1 MARRIALAA
10 FLLAGLAAWGQAP
23 DARTQRL
30 AEAAR
35 KEGEVMVY
43 HSTQSE
49 DLRPVFEA
57 FTKKYGVKVRE
68 WRSSSENVVQRV
80 IRESNA
86 GRHDVDLI
94 ENNLPELEALRREK
108 LLRRID
114 SPVYADLRAKMVP
127 EHHEYAVSTMDVF
140 VQAYNTQKVKREE
153 LLRRI
158 DSPVYA
164 DLRAKMVPEHH
175 EYAVSTM
182 DVFVQAYNTQKVKRE
197 ELPKKYEDLLD
208 PRWKGRLGVEA
219 EDEAWFGTLLNA
231 LGQERGL
238 KLFHDIVANNGIS
251 VRKGHTLLAQLVA
264 SGEVPLALTV
274 YNYKPPQLKAKGGS
288 IDWFVMP
295 PVIAQMHGVA
305 VHKDAPHAAAA
316 ELLYDFFLSEGQPI
330 LAARDFVASSRKV
343 QSPFDDMEI
352 HFIDPAEAIDK
363 DEQWTK
369 LWEQNIKKRS
379 SP

>member
-153 LLRRI
+153 L
-158 DSPVYA
+158 
-164 DLRAKMVPEHH
+164 
-175 EYAVSTM
+175 
-182 DVFVQAYNTQKVKRE
+182 
-197 ELPKKYEDLLD
+197 PKKYEDLLD

-274 YNYKPPQLKAKGGS
+274 YNYKPPQLKAKGGT

>member
-1 MARRIALAA
+1 MGRRIALAA
-10 FLLAGLAAWGQAP
+10 FLLASFAAWGQAP
-23 DARTQRL
+23 DARMQRL

-43 HSTQSE
+43 HSTQSD

-86 GRHDVDLI
+86 GRHEVDFI
-94 ENNLPELEALRREK
+94 ENNLPEQEALRREK
-108 LLRRID
+108 LLKKIET
-114 SPVYADLRAKMVP
+114 PLYADLRPRMAP
-127 EHHEYAVSTMDVF
+127 AHHEYAVSTMDVF
-140 VQAYNTQKVKREE
+140 VQAYNTQKVK
-153 LLRRI
+153 
-158 DSPVYA
+158 
-164 DLRAKMVPEHH
+164 K
-175 EYAVSTM
+175 
-182 DVFVQAYNTQKVKRE
+182 E
-197 ELPKKYEDLLD
+197 ELPKTYQDLLD

-219 EDEAWFGTLLNA
+219 DDYDWFGMVV
-231 LGQERGL
+231 GL
-238 KLFHDIVANNGIS
+238 MGEEKGLRLFRDIVVTNGIS

-288 IDWFVMP
+288 IDWFVMQ

-305 VHKDAPHAAAA
+305 VHKDAPHPNAA
-316 ELLYDFFLSEGQPI
+316 ELLYDFFLSEAQPI
-330 LAARDFVASSRKV
+330 LAANDFVSSSRKV
-343 QSPFDDMEI
+343 SSPFDNMEI

-369 LWEQNIKKRS
+369 LWEQNVTKRS
-379 SP
+379 SS

>member
-10 FLLAGLAAWGQAP
+10 FLLASFAAGAQAP

-35 KEGEVMVY
+35 KEGDVMVY

-49 DLRPVFEA
+49 DLRPVFDA

-68 WRSSSENVVQRV
+68 WRSSSENIVQRV

-114 SPVYADLRAKMVP
+114 SPVYADLRANMAP
-127 EHHEYAVSTMDVF
+127 D
-140 VQAYNTQKVKREE
+140 
-153 LLRRI
+153 
-158 DSPVYA
+158 
-164 DLRAKMVPEHH
+164 HH

-197 ELPKKYEDLLD
+197 ELPKTYQDLLD
-208 PRWKGRLGVEA
+208 PRWKGRLGIEA
-219 EDEAWFGTLLNA
+219 EDEAWFGTLVNA
-231 LGQERGL
+231 LGPERGL
-238 KLFHDIVANNGIS
+238 KLFRDIVATNGIS

-264 SGEVPLALTV
+264 SGEIPLALTV
-274 YNYKPPQLKAKGGS
+274 YNYKPPQLKAKGGT
-288 IDWFVMP
+288 IDWFVMA

-305 VHKDAPHAAAA
+305 VHKDAPHPNAA
-316 ELLYDFFLSEGQPI
+316 ELLHDFFLSEGQAI

-343 QSPFDDMEI
+343 SSPFDNMEI

-369 LWEQNIKKRS
+369 LWEQNVTKRS
-379 SP
+379 TP